1 MLERI
6 RQMLGGKEI
15 PEEIQPLYAGARDE
29 REALILLKEA
39 RRRDESRRR
48 RSIQDLEILDRMEEQ
63 LLNEGKVETQESR
76 KLLLARRIKEIRW
89 KQQEINHRV
98 ENIYN
103 KRIRIF
109 NEHVQSLET
118 VLELSSEAVPNR
130 KTLEEMAIRAKQ
142 MLEELDKTKE
152 LAEGIAMTAEAPTAD
167 AEEREILKEFEA
179 HVDRE
184 IEKEELSPEDLTNT
198 SMRPREREA
207 PPRDEDEPRKELE

>member
-6 RQMLGGKEI
+6 RQLLGGKEI

-48 RSIQDLEILDRMEEQ
+48 RSIGDLEVLDRMEEQ
-63 LLNEGKVETQESR
+63 LLNEGKSESNEPR

-118 VLELSSEAVPNR
+118 VLELSSEELPNR
-130 KTLEEMAIRAKQ
+130 KQLEEIAIRAKQ
-142 MLEELDKTKE
+142 MLEDLDKTKE
-152 LAEGIAMTAEAPTAD
+152 LAEGIAMTTETAVPD
-167 AEEREILKEFEA
+167 AEEREILKEFEE

-184 IEKEELSPEDLTNT
+184 IEKEELKPDAMTNT
-198 SMRPREREA
+198 TLMPKQDKD
-207 PPRDEDEPRKELE
+207 DEDDDKELE